1 MKTTISWNTE
11 DIYELERILNSLS
24 DDELENV
31 KWDALPSVEFP
42 DDIDTNE
49 VWAMDKQG
57 RVLYGPISDAIE
69 IGFDESDSITT
80 LDILREKQNKSLSF
94 ELNAR
99 KLSPLER

>member
-1 MKTTISWNTE
+1 MRTTINWDTE
-11 DIYELERILNSLS
+11 NIYELERILNSLS

-31 KWDALPSVEFP
+31 QWDALPSVEFP
-42 DDIDTNE
+42 DDIDTTE
-49 VWAMDKQG
+49 VWAMDRKG

-80 LDILREKQNKSLSF
+80 LDILREKQNKNLSF